1 MYENL
6 ITEEDLQA
14 LNIIKRHVRHFKKP
28 VDTLERISF
37 CVYKTNTEEFEF
49 LLSWIKAV
57 EKERGWK
64 L

>member
-1 MYENL
+1 MNENL

-14 LNIIKRHVRHFKKP
+14 LKIIKRHVRHFKKP
-28 VDTLERISF
+28 VDTIERISF
-37 CVYKTNTEEFEF
+37 SVYRTDTEEFEF